1 MDTAVAATVVL
12 FVHDDDDA
20 VRNTVRNVMNVYEV
34 ET

>member
-12 FVHDDDDA
+12 FVHDDDA
-20 VRNTVRNVMNVYEV
+20 ARNTVRNVMNVYEV